1 MWSWIVV
8 VVLYVLGIGF
18 FHIIGGLGAAA
29 ETLKQ
34 WGRVSSTIGS
44 GRLLEQLRGPGPAA
58 ITPSPDTA
66 QPRAS
71 AGRGR

>member
-29 ETLKQ
+29 ESLRQ

-44 GRLLEQLRGPGPAA
+44 GQV
-58 ITPSPDTA
+58 S
-66 QPRAS
+66 S
-71 AGRGR
+71 SS